1 MCFAR
6 NEADREVILIKS
18 GWVRRVRG
26 VPLDPAS
33 TGVAVG
39 MGQTIG
45 VDFLG
50 AGNCLGLEG
59 SSKNETWKYSASAM
73 ARTEVLEIP
82 LAPLAPNPKL
92 RAQIRRC
99 LRSVLNC

>member
-1 MCFAR
+1 MVYGKHHVLCQ
-6 NEADREVILIKS
+6 ETEPLEKIVLIKS

-59 SSKNETWKYSASAM
+59 FGGTKPGST
-73 ARTEVLEIP
+73 ARQQW
-82 LAPLAPNPKL
+82 
-92 RAQIRRC
+92 RAQKC
-99 LRSVLNC
+99 LRFLSHR